1 MYSPISGSN
10 FETSILFVPSN
21 IVTEQTRKVKVINRR
36 IKQVETR
43 IQREVV
49 LEDGKVIQDS
59 GPKVTTKTIEDYDT
73 QEIEESED
81 TQNAS
86 RRSSSPVRKYFFGEC
101 PSHYKVRDD

>member
-1 MYSPISGSN
+1 M
-10 FETSILFVPSN
+10 
-21 IVTEQTRKVKVINRR
+21 TEQTRKVKVINRR

-43 IQREVV
+43 IHREVV

-59 GPKVTTKTIEDYDT
+59 GPKVTTKTVEDFDT

-86 RRSSSPVRKYFFGEC
+86 HRSVSPIRQYFFGEF
-101 PSHYKVRDD
+101 PSHYKVNK